1 MTTYPLLRNLSR
13 TLGLPHVCLFVAIS
27 VPAGIAHAAT
37 FTSEIQLLNLDG
49 SLTPGAF
56 AASATPLTRTLT
68 SAVNSGLTGST
79 SADLG
84 VLKASAAVPTWT
96 GTPEPY
102 TYYQAASTAS
112 YIDVLTF
119 TRPGGGMIDVSFSF
133 AFDGRV
139 IDPAPPQADRAA
151 LTLGMTLSGASGSVS
166 TTSTR
171 DYYFRDGVRNPRYD
185 HPIYQFAPCRAGG
198 FGQSPLICQQK
209 NSFSYSSSGDKVG
222 TATFTFSVLSGQAVK
237 VVADMQAFVY
247 SDPYLSTAASYDFL
261 HTATLTGI
269 ATPDGTDVFSEAVGT
284 LVSTRGG
291 VTYAPAL
298 AATVPEPQSIVLM
311 LAGLGLLGGWAR
323 RQSARTHGATSL
335 AQ

>member
-1 MTTYPLLRNLSR
+1 MNTSPFLQNVSR
-13 TLGLPHVCLFVAIS
+13 TLGLPTVCLFVAIS
-27 VPAGIAHAAT
+27 APMGMAHAAT

-49 SLTPGAF
+49 SLTAGAF

-68 SAVNSGLTGST
+68 SAGNSGLTGST

-84 VLKASAAVPTWT
+84 VLKASAAVPAWT

-151 LTLGMTLSGASGSVS
+151 LTLGMTLSGAAGSVS

-185 HPIYQFAPCRAGG
+185 NYFQFSPCRAGG

-209 NSFSYSSSGDKVG
+209 NSFSYSSSGDKAG

-237 VVADMQAFVY
+237 VVADLQAFVY
-247 SDPYLSTAASYDFL
+247 SDPYLSTAASYDFF

-269 ATPDGTDVFSEAVGT
+269 ATPEGTDVFSEAVGN
-284 LVSTRGG
+284 LVSTSGG

-298 AATVPEPQSIVLM
+298 AAAVPEPQSVVLM
-311 LAGLGLLGGWAR
+311 LAGLALLGGWAR
-323 RQSARTHGATSL
+323 RQAARV
-335 AQ
+335 Q